1 MLYVRLSATNAFN
14 KALDKLIGVCQ
25 SRTSFGMQWSGIQP
39 VMQFQAQISVGSVGC
54 VGILENFSGEI
65 L

>member
-1 MLYVRLSATNAFN
+1 MIKHSSFRYFKTSPEVIRLGAMLYVRLSATNAFN

-39 VMQFQAQISVGSVGC
+39 VMQF
-54 VGILENFSGEI
+54 
-65 L
+65 